1 MNRQQGLR
9 AARAASQ
16 HGQII
21 ILTVLILA
29 LGTGFLVYS
38 MAGPRSIDYRK
49 NAKTDAALAM
59 AKEALIGRAVADSN
73 HPGSLPCPDTNDD
86 GIAEIFAGIACPSY
100 IGRLPWKTLELPDL
114 RDGDGERLWYM
125 LSPAFRDNAA
135 VEPLN
140 TDTIGNI
147 TIYSGNNT
155 TSLTNRAA
163 AVIFAPGAPIGA
175 QARSGTQSAACTV
188 TGTTIAQSL
197 CGTNYLETVS
207 SINNA
212 NATGPYISAPAT
224 ATFNDRL
231 IVIDSVELMTA
242 AETRA
247 AKEILNALQAYKA
260 GSMATTTSFCYPV
273 GCYPWAD
280 ISNGIANDGLNYGR
294 VPLISAD
301 TGHANDWSD
310 ASPPVT
316 IPQWLIDNQWG
327 MVFFYTVAANRTYD
341 HNPGSLTVDG
351 TSGTDVVL
359 ISTGAATVARSGW
372 PCSFAAGDARNYVD
386 DSENC
391 DNGTNFIT
399 PSDTTSKNRDRLY
412 SLP

>member
-1 MNRQQGLR
+1 MNPQQGRR

-38 MAGPRSIDYRK
+38 MTEFRATGYSK
-49 NAKTDAALAM
+49 NVKTDKALTM

-86 GIAEIFAGIACPSY
+86 GIAEIFVGSACPSY

-125 LSPAFRDNAA
+125 LTPAFRDNIT

-147 TIYSGNNT
+147 TVYSGDST
-155 TSLTNRAA
+155 TILTNRAA
-163 AVIFAPGAPIGA
+163 AVIFAPGSPIGT
-175 QARSGTQSAACTV
+175 QVRSSTQSAACPV

-197 CGTNYLETVS
+197 CATNYLETVS
-207 SINNA
+207 SVNNA
-212 NATGPYISAPAT
+212 NATGPYISAPET

-231 IVIDSVELMTA
+231 MAIDSVELMTA

-247 AKEILNALQAYKA
+247 AREILNALSAYKA
-260 GSMATTTSFCYPV
+260 GSACS
-273 GCYPWAD
+273 CYPWAD
-280 ISNGIANDGLNYGR
+280 ANNGDANDGLTYGR
-294 VPLISAD
+294 VPLISAS
-301 TGHANDWSD
+301 TGHNNDWSD
-310 ASPPVT
+310 AGVT
-316 IPQWLIDNQWG
+316 IPQWLINNDWW
-327 MVFFYTVAANRTYD
+327 MVFFYTVANNKTYS
-341 HNPGSLTVDG
+341 PSFGSLTLDG
-351 TSGTDVVL
+351 VSGTDVVL
-359 ISTGAATVARSGW
+359 ISTGAATTARSWVCG
-372 PCSFAAGDARNYVD
+372 YVD
-386 DSENC
+386 DPQNC
-391 DNGTNFIT
+391 DNGVVFIT
-399 PSDTTSKNRDRLY
+399 PTDTTSMNRDRLY
-412 SLP
+412 TLP